1 MNSGEPR
8 AGLGAATESVYPPPS
23 STRGV
28 VFTLWLGWLA
38 FRWTVFVADGVMLY
52 AGKVRTDRTFGKV
65 KGGLYDRERKG
76 SQHDAYGK
84 RLREW
89 GWGMERRQ

>member
-8 AGLGAATESVYPPPS
+8 AGLGAATESVYPPPQLDPG
-23 STRGV
+23 RGV
-28 VFTLWLGWLA
+28 HSLA
-38 FRWTVFVADGVMLY
+38 RLARVSVDGVCDGVMLY
-52 AGKVRTDRTFGKV
+52 AGKVRTDRTCGKA
-65 KGGLYDRERKG
+65 KGGLNDRERKG